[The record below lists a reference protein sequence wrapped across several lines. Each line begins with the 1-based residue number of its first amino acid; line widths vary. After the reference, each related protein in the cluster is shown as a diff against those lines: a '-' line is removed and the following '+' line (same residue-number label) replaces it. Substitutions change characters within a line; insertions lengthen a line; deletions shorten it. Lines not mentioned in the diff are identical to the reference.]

1 MFDYYIMT
9 ETTYNPNKINISCT
23 PEEAVLAFTHTFARR
38 YANFLDILKREIP
51 SEKVVD
57 EITREYGRTISGLF
71 SFREHPYFI
80 AGTGGMHDG
89 AGILNDADRGLAL
102 KLAQIEPNAPRILRL
117 TTGGVHLPW
126 LMNATKIGKGTKE
139 ESQVIKK
146 MNEKLELPQ
155 DPARYIAELAT
166 LDYLV
171 HTARHIDPIREKIEG
186 EIFCEDYVSAL
197 QNPDN
202 YKEIERWKRS
212 WQEPPAMGTP
222 GDHETYVK
230 LCEESE
236 RMRIQLQKEGI
247 KVARGDPQ

>member
-1 MFDYYIMT
+1 MT
-9 ETTYNPNKINISCT
+9 ETTQNLSKINVSCT

-57 EITREYGRTISGLF
+57 EITREYGKTISSLF
-71 SFREHPYFI
+71 KFRGHPYFL

-89 AGILNDADRGLAL
+89 AGILNDADRGLVL
-102 KLAQIEPNAPRILRL
+102 RLVQIEPNAPRILRL

-126 LMNATKIGKGTKE
+126 LINATKIGKGTNE

-146 MNEKLELPQ
+146 MNEKLELPK
-155 DPARYIAELAT
+155 DPARHIAELAA

-171 HTARHIDPIREKIEG
+171 NTARHIDSIREKIEG
-186 EIFCEDYVSAL
+186 EIFLEDYISAL

-202 YKEIERWKRS
+202 YKEIERWGRS
-212 WQEPPAMGTP
+212 WQEPPAKGAP
-222 GDHETYVK
+222 VDQETYVK

-236 RMRIQLQKEGI
+236 RKRIQMQREEI